1 MLSLERSGSTLY
13 VGTLVNGLQALDATS
28 GAPTGQALPALSPS
42 APVRALAVRDN
53 TLYVGGGLFNLG
65 AVMRRGLGGID
76 LSQTP
81 AVPTTWNPDAGY
93 NVNAIYA
100 FPDVVVAVGNF
111 NRANPVPASGLGVW
125 ERTSGVPAPPL
136 DFDADAIDNLVSL
149 EWTPAALGPAATG
162 YTLEVGTT
170 PTSGNDL
177 TTIPLGNVTSLNAP
191 APTGTYYVRLR
202 AKNAAGESEP
212 TPTLR
217 LDAGC
222 TAPPG
227 APRFV
232 NLFVNGS
239 RLDLE
244 WSRGQGNVA
253 SYVLEV
259 GSASGLSDILTTP
272 LSVSTRTIGGD
283 VGPGTYYIRVKA
295 ANACGT
301 GPASSEVFAV
311 VGSATAFPGI
321 PENLTAT
328 VSGSNISLSWSPPSS
343 GGTPTGYVLEA
354 GSGQGLADIARLTL
368 GPVTTFSTGP
378 IVPPGT
384 YYVRVRAVNAAGIG
398 ATL

>member
-1 MLSLERSGSTLY
+1 MSALLSPDCG
-13 VGTLVNGLQALDATS
+13 ALDATS

-42 APVRALAVRDN
+42 APVRALAVRAD

-136 DFDADAIDNLVSL
+136 DFEAGAIDNLVSI
-149 EWTPAALGPAATG
+149 EWTPAMLGPAATG
-162 YTLEVGTT
+162 YSLEVGTT

-177 TTIPLGNVTSLNAP
+177 TTIPLGNVTSLNVP
-191 APTGTYYVRLR
+191 APTGIYYVRLR
-202 AKNAAGESEP
+202 ATNASGESEP

-217 LDAGC
+217 LEAGC

-227 APRFV
+227 SPRFV
-232 NLFVNGS
+232 SLFVNGS

-244 WSRGQGNVA
+244 WSRGLGNVA
-253 SYVLEV
+253 SYILEV
-259 GSASGLSDILTTP
+259 GTASGLSDILTTTLP
-272 LSVSTRTIGGD
+272 VSTRTIGGE
-283 VGPGTYYIRVKA
+283 VPPGTYYIRVKA

-328 VSGSNISLSWSPPSS
+328 VSGSNVSFSWSPPSS

-398 ATL
+398 ELSDGVVVVVR